1 MILLNKKNIY
11 FLRNV
16 YSEQE
21 LKQSERI
28 NDLKQY
34 YEAFEYFL
42 HIVVLLNKY
51 YNKDS
56 EIEFVDHDVMENFLD
71 VTLNSQYDSFLE
83 LHKAIED
90 FKIKTTVLC
99 KNSFQNK
106 SINKIIRFV
115 YTNIMK
121 FPKNAFVTD
130 VILSNNF
137 LANVCNIIFGREV
150 IHHSHIAGEII
161 GYAHNFCNQKVR
173 QNKNQISVIAHNL
186 FGFDIFFFLK
196 GLRLGLW
203 QTTNL
208 SIGAS
213 NLTNINYASIGEQIK
228 FIDIMKYY

>member
-1 MILLNKKNIY
+1 ML
-11 FLRNV
+11 
-16 YSEQE
+16 
-21 LKQSERI
+21 
-28 NDLKQY
+28 
-34 YEAFEYFL
+34 
-42 HIVVLLNKY
+42 
-51 YNKDS
+51 
-56 EIEFVDHDVMENFLD
+56 
-71 VTLNSQYDSFLE
+71 TLNSQYDSFLE
-83 LHKAIED
+83 LHKED

-186 FGFDIFFFLK
+186 FGFDYIFLFKRSKARALANNKLVDWCFKLNK
-196 GLRLGLW
+196 HKLRKYW
-203 QTTNL
+203 RTNK
-208 SIGAS
+208 IH
-213 NLTNINYASIGEQIK
+213 
-228 FIDIMKYY
+228 